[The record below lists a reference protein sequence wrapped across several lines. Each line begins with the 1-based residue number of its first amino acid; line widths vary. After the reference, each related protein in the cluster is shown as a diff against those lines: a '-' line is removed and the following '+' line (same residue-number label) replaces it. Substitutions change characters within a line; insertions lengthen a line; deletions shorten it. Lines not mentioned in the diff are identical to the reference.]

1 VLRYR
6 DFPFPLNVLLNV
18 LTREEGR
25 AENMHYGLFEAA
37 GDSIGAAQ
45 ERSTALL
52 LSRLPPPPGRLLEV
66 GIGLGTTLARLASLG
81 YEAEGITPDSIQ
93 AEAAR
98 ERFGDRILVHT
109 TPLEAFEAR
118 GTFDIVVFQES
129 SQYID
134 CETLFQRVRGLSSPG
149 ATVVVLDE
157 FALAEID
164 RPQSLPRLDRF
175 LAAAVRAGFLLQEEL
190 DLTGPA
196 APTVDYFL
204 ERIPRHR
211 AAIESELAVT
221 AAELDSLL
229 ESGAAYRNLY
239 RTGAYGYR
247 LLRFRGP
254 RETAA
259 GAK

>member
-1 VLRYR
+1 MLRYR

-52 LSRLPPPPGRLLEV
+52 LSRLPPSPGRLLEV
-66 GIGLGTTLARLASLG
+66 GIGLGTTLARLAALG
-81 YEAEGITPDSIQ
+81 YDAEGITPDATQ
-93 AEAAR
+93 AAAAR
-98 ERFGDRILVHT
+98 ERFGDRIRVHT
-109 TPLEAFEAR
+109 TPLETFDAPEP
-118 GTFDIVVFQES
+118 FDIVIFQES
-129 SQYID
+129 SQYIE
-134 CETLFQRVRGLSSPG
+134 CETLFRRVRSLSSPN
-149 ATVVVLDE
+149 AAVVVLDE
-157 FALAEID
+157 FALTAID
-164 RPQSLPRLDRF
+164 RPQSLPRIDRF
-175 LAAAVRAGFLLQEEL
+175 LAAAARAGFLLQEEL
-190 DLTGPA
+190 DLSVSA

-204 ERIPRHR
+204 DRIPRHR

-221 AAELDSLL
+221 AAELDGLL
-229 ESGAAYRNLY
+229 ESGAAYRDLY

-254 RETAA
+254 REGAA
-259 GAK
+259 IAT

>member
-1 VLRYR
+1 MLRYR

-37 GDSIGAAQ
+37 GDSIGVAQ

-52 LSRLPPPPGRLLEV
+52 LARLPPAPGRLLEV
-66 GIGLGTTLARLASLG
+66 GIGLGTTLARLTAQG
-81 YEAEGITPDSIQ
+81 YDAEGITPDSIQ
-93 AEAAR
+93 AAAAR

-109 TPLEAFEAR
+109 TPLEGFEAR
-118 GTFDIVVFQES
+118 RRFDIVIFQES
-129 SQYID
+129 SQYIE
-134 CETLFQRVRGLSSPG
+134 CETLFRRVRSLSSPG

-157 FALAEID
+157 FALAEVD

-175 LAAAVRAGFLLQEEL
+175 LAAATSAGFVLEEEL

-211 AAIESELAVT
+211 AALESELAVT
-221 AAELDSLL
+221 AAELDGLL
-229 ESGAAYRNLY
+229 ESGAAYRDLY
-239 RTGAYGYR
+239 RMGAYGYR

-254 RETAA
+254 REIAEIAT
-259 GAK
+259 

>member
-37 GDSIGAAQ
+37 GDSIAAAQ

-81 YEAEGITPDSIQ
+81 YDAEGITPDSVQ

-98 ERFGDRILVHT
+98 ERFGDRIRVHA

-129 SQYID
+129 SQYIE
-134 CETLFQRVRGLSSPG
+134 CETLFRRVRSLSSPG
-149 ATVVVLDE
+149 ATLVVLDE

-175 LAAAVRAGFLLQEEL
+175 LAAAARAGFVLQEEL
-190 DLTGPA
+190 DLSAAA

-204 ERIPRHR
+204 ERIPRHQ
-211 AAIESELAVT
+211 AALESELAVT
-221 AAELDSLL
+221 AAELDGLL
-229 ESGAAYRNLY
+229 ESGAAYRDLY

-259 GAK
+259 SAT

>member
-18 LTREEGR
+18 LAREEGR
-25 AENMHYGLFEAA
+25 VESMHYGLFEAA

-52 LSRLPPPPGRLLEV
+52 LSRLPPAPGRLLEV
-66 GIGLGTTLARLASLG
+66 GIGLGTTLARLVSLG
-81 YEAEGITPDSIQ
+81 YDAEGITPDSIQ

-98 ERFGDRILVHT
+98 ERFGEALRVHT
-109 TPLEAFEAR
+109 APLETFEAQAP
-118 GTFDIVVFQES
+118 FEIVIFQES

-134 CETLFQRVRGLSSPG
+134 CETLFQRVRNLSAPG

-175 LAAAVRAGFLLQEEL
+175 LAAAARAFFVLQEEL

-221 AAELDSLL
+221 PAQLDGLL
-229 ESGAAYRNLY
+229 ESGAAYRDLY
-239 RTGAYGYR
+239 RTGVYGYR

-254 RETAA
+254 RET
-259 GAK
+259 GAIAT

>member
-1 VLRYR
+1 MLRYR

-37 GDSIGAAQ
+37 GDSIAAAQ

-52 LSRLPPPPGRLLEV
+52 LSRLPPAPARLLEV
-66 GIGLGTTLARLASLG
+66 GIGLGTTLARLGSLG
-81 YEAEGITPDSIQ
+81 YDAEGITPDAVQ
-93 AEAAR
+93 AAAAR
-98 ERFGDRILVHT
+98 ERFGDRIRVHT
-109 TPLEAFEAR
+109 TPLETFEPQGR
-118 GTFDIVVFQES
+118 FDIVLFQES
-129 SQYID
+129 SQYIE
-134 CETLFQRVRGLSSPG
+134 CETLFRKVRDLSSPN

-157 FALAEID
+157 FALAAND

-175 LAAAVRAGFLLQEEL
+175 LLAAAGAGFRLQEEL
-190 DLTGPA
+190 DLSDAA

-204 ERIPRHR
+204 ERIPKHR
-211 AAIESELAVT
+211 TAIESELAVS
-221 AAELDSLL
+221 ASDLDGLL
-229 ESGAAYRNLY
+229 ESGAAYRELY

-254 RETAA
+254 GGIAP
-259 GAK
+259 